1 MISDCEIR
9 IECYLPFEGVELL
22 IYLLDRRRV
31 LLVAGRDARS
41 SAAALTSPLADMVG
55 RFQ

>member
-22 IYLLDRRRV
+22 IYLLARRRV

>member
-22 IYLLDRRRV
+22 IYLLARRRV
-31 LLVAGRDARS
+31 VLVDGRDARS
-41 SAAALTSPLADMVG
+41 SAALTSPLADMVG